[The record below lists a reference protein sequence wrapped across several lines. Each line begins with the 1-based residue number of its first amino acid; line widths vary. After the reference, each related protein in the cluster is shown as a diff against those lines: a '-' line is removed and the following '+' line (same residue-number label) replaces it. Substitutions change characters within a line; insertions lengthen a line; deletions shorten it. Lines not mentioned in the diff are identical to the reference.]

1 MNGKRITTTARERVQ
16 QLVEM
21 VEYVTSD
28 GVVTSEERRM
38 LIAASHDAML
48 TARAVDDL
56 DALARGIGRV
66 TSAKRLKVLTDAAQ
80 ASMDE
85 LPPAA

>member
-1 MNGKRITTTARERVQ
+1 MNSERVTTTARRRVQ
-16 QLVEM
+16 FLVEM

-28 GVVTSEERRM
+28 GVVTTDERRM
-38 LIAASHDAML
+38 LVSAASDAIA
-48 TARAVDDL
+48 TVRCADDM
-56 DALARGIGRV
+56 DALARAVGRV

-85 LPPAA
+85 LPVA